1 MGLYGLNGLR
11 INKEAGTAETLC
23 DLLAAAAG
31 LVMGQRGVNMPLVC
45 IHGLEYDQNTSSG
58 IGDAVN

>member
-1 MGLYGLNGLR
+1 MNGLR

-45 IHGLEYDQNTSSG
+45 IHGLEYEKTTASG
-58 IGDAVN
+58 IGDTVA

>member
-1 MGLYGLNGLR
+1 MVTITGLHGVPIIY
-11 INKEAGTAETLC
+11 KVF

-58 IGDAVN
+58 IGDVVN